1 MQTVFA
7 GKKMI
12 IGITGSIAAFK
23 VAGWVSDL
31 AKEEALVSVVMTSSA
46 TQFIT
51 PLTFAALSGN
61 DVYTEMFSAAKE
73 DTMAHINLG
82 RDADV
87 VLIAPAT
94 ANTIA
99 KLANGFADDLLTT
112 TVLATRAKVIVCPAM
127 NSRMYSHPS
136 TKRNI
141 IKLKELGYT
150 VIDPGCGMM
159 ACKEEGDGRL
169 PEWDE
174 VKEYLAQSL
183 SPQSLHGQRILITA
197 GPTREPLDPA
207 RFLSNRSSGKMGY
220 ALARSAFRRG
230 GEVTLISGPSLLSCP
245 TGVNLLKVQTARE
258 MYDAVLDHAKNCS
271 VVIKAAAVADYR
283 PEKTFQHK
291 VKKEQINTQLI
302 LERNPDILLELGK
315 RKQKGQL
322 LIGFAAE
329 SQNLQQEGLKKLK
342 NKNLDLI
349 AVNNISDS
357 NTGFEVENNQ
367 ILLIGAFGAES
378 LPYTSKLH
386 TADLI
391 WERVVSLLHEKTE
404 DADLTPHKGV

>member
-1 MQTVFA
+1 MQSVFA
-7 GKKMI
+7 GKKII

-23 VAGWVSDL
+23 VAGWVSEL
-31 AKEEALVSVVMTSSA
+31 AKEEGLVSVMMTSSA
-46 TQFIT
+46 TKFVT

-73 DTMAHINLG
+73 DTMTHISLG

-112 TVLATRAKVIVCPAM
+112 TVLATRAKVVVCPAM

-136 TKRNI
+136 TKMNI
-141 IKLKELGYT
+141 TRLKELGYL

-183 SPQSLHGQRILITA
+183 SPQNLYGQRILITA

-230 GEVTLISGPSLLSCP
+230 GEVTLISGPSVLSCP
-245 TGVNLLKVQTARE
+245 TGVNLVKVRTARE
-258 MYDAVLDHAKNCS
+258 MFDAVLAHAKNCS

-283 PEKTFQHK
+283 PETTFQHK
-291 VKKEQINTQLI
+291 VKKEQIDTHLI

-315 RKQKGQL
+315 RKKAGQL
-322 LIGFAAE
+322 LVGFAAE
-329 SQNLQQEGLKKLK
+329 SQNLKQEGLKKLQ

-349 AVNNISDS
+349 AVNNISDV

-367 ILLIGAFGAES
+367 ILLIGASGAES

-391 WERVVSLLHEKTE
+391 WDRIVSLLSEKTRE
-404 DADLTPHKGV
+404 TDLN

>member
-7 GKKMI
+7 GKKMVV
-12 IGITGSIAAFK
+12 GVTGSIAAFK

-31 AKEEALVSVVMTSSA
+31 AKEEALVSVVMTPSA
-46 TQFIT
+46 TKFVT

-61 DVYTEMFSAAKE
+61 DVYTDMFSAAKE
-73 DTMAHINLG
+73 DTMAHISLG
-82 RDADV
+82 RDADI

-112 TVLATRAKVIVCPAM
+112 TVLATRARVLVCPAM

-136 TKRNI
+136 TRQNI
-141 IKLKELGYT
+141 ARLKELGYM
-150 VIDPGCGMM
+150 VIDPDCGMM
-159 ACKEEGDGRL
+159 ACKEEGEGRL

-174 VKEYLAQSL
+174 VKEYVAKSL
-183 SPQSLHGQRILITA
+183 SPQSLQGQRILVTA

-230 GEVTLISGPSLLSCP
+230 GEVTLISGPSALPCP
-245 TGVNLLKVQTARE
+245 AGVNLVKVQTAME
-258 MYDAVLDHAKNCS
+258 MYNAVLAQAKSCS
-271 VVIKAAAVADYR
+271 VIIKAAAVADFR
-283 PEKTFQHK
+283 PEKMFEHK
-291 VKKEQINTQLI
+291 VKKEQIDTQLI
-302 LERNPDILLELGK
+302 LERNPDILFELGK
-315 RKQKGQL
+315 RKRAGQL

-329 SQNLQQEGLKKLK
+329 SRNLEQEGMKKLQ

-349 AVNNISDS
+349 AVNNISDDS
-357 NTGFEVENNQ
+357 TGFEVESNQ
-367 ILLIGAFGAES
+367 VLLIGASGVES

-391 WERVVSLLHEKTE
+391 WDRVVLLLS
-404 DADLTPHKGV
+404 AF

>member
-7 GKKMI
+7 GKKMVVCV
-12 IGITGSIAAFK
+12 TGSIAAFK

-31 AKEEALVSVVMTSSA
+31 AKEEALVSVVMTPSA
-46 TQFIT
+46 TKFVT

-61 DVYTEMFSAAKE
+61 DVYTDMFSAAKE
-73 DTMAHINLG
+73 DNMAHISLG
-82 RDADV
+82 RDADI

-112 TVLATRAKVIVCPAM
+112 TVLATRAKVLVCPAM

-136 TKRNI
+136 TRQNI
-141 IKLKELGYT
+141 ARLKELGYM
-150 VIDPGCGMM
+150 VIDPDCGMM
-159 ACKEEGDGRL
+159 ACKEEGEGRL

-174 VKEYLAQSL
+174 VKEYVAKSL
-183 SPQSLHGQRILITA
+183 SPQSLQGQRILVTA

-230 GEVTLISGPSLLSCP
+230 GEVTLISGPSALPCP
-245 TGVNLLKVQTARE
+245 AGVNLVKVQTAME
-258 MYDAVLDHAKNCS
+258 MYNAVLAQAKSCS
-271 VVIKAAAVADYR
+271 VIIKAAAVADFR
-283 PEKTFQHK
+283 PEKMFEHK
-291 VKKEQINTQLI
+291 VKKEQIDTQLI
-302 LERNPDILLELGK
+302 LERNPDILFELGK
-315 RKQKGQL
+315 RKRAGQL

-329 SQNLQQEGLKKLK
+329 SRNLEQEGMKKLQ

-349 AVNNISDS
+349 AVNNISDDS
-357 NTGFEVENNQ
+357 TGFEVESNQ
-367 ILLIGAFGAES
+367 VLLIGASGVES

-391 WERVVSLLHEKTE
+391 WDRVVLLLS
-404 DADLTPHKGV
+404 AF